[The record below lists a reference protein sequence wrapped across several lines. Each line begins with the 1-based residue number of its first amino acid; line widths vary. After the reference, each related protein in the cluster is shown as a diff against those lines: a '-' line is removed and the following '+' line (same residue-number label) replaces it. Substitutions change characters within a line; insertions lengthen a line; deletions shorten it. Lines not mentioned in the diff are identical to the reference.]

1 MNLKPCPFCGG
12 EAVMHERFD
21 SISKY
26 VHKKAEIPNNVK
38 FLCSTKYASGVL
50 YYKYREKVFI
60 PQCCDTSCIGRST
73 KPFKNEKEA
82 AEAWNRRA
90 EE

>member
-26 VHKKAEIPNNVK
+26 VHKKAEIPKNAK
-38 FLCSTKYASGVL
+38 FLRSTKYASGVL
-50 YYKYREKVFI
+50 YYEYREKVFI
-60 PQCCDTSCIGRST
+60 PQCCDTSCIGRSQRM
-73 KPFKNEKEA
+73 FKSEEDA
-82 AEAWNRRA
+82 VEAWNRRA